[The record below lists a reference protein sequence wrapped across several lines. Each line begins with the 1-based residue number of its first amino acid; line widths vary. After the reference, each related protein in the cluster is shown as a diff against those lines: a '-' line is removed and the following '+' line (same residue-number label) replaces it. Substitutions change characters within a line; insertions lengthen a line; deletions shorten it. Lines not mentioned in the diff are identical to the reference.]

1 MAKADIVQLQ
11 ENGEPKYVATH
22 ANAVEGLSDFIQ
34 KDYDRLG
41 YTQKIYVSDGRG
53 DNSLADGSENRPY
66 RTIQAAVDSLPMISG
81 TKFYIFVEADVYL
94 EDVTVSGVRSSRL
107 EILSTKN
114 DEENAKEANTSV
126 MVRSITFEDCG
137 MYCRVQGI
145 TQTDPQSTY
154 KNSFIRFSRT
164 NYGAINNCRAVI
176 NTKSFEEYNAY
187 FFDGTTGAIY
197 GSMASNQKTAVLA
210 KYCSQTRV
218 TASLVGTGNDTVFL
232 SDASTI
238 YREGENITG
247 AVAETKVLGGQIFS

>member
-1 MAKADIVQLQ
+1 MTKADIVQLQ

-34 KDYDRLG
+34 KDYDKLG
-41 YTQKIYVSDGRG
+41 NTEKIYVSGGRG

-81 TKFYIFVEADVYL
+81 TEFYIFIEAGVYL
-94 EDVTVSGVRSSRL
+94 EDVTVSGVRSARL
-107 EILSTKN
+107 EIISTKN

-137 MYCRVQGI
+137 MYCRAQGI

-154 KNSFIRFSRT
+154 RTSFIKFVRT

-176 NTKSFEEYNAY
+176 NTKSFEEYNA
-187 FFDGTTGAIY
+187 FCFDGSTGGVYVSI
-197 GSMASNQKTAVLA
+197 ASNQKTAVAA
-210 KYCSQTRV
+210 KFCSQIRATP
-218 TASLVGTGNDTVFL
+218 SLVGTGNETAFH
-232 SDASTI
+232 SHASSLYETSNV
-238 YREGENITG
+238 EGSTSGKKSE
-247 AVAETKVLGGQIFS
+247 GGQIFS

>member
-1 MAKADIVQLQ
+1 MTKADIVQLQ
-11 ENGEPKYVATH
+11 ENGAPKYVATH

-41 YTQKIYVSDGRG
+41 YTQKVYVSESRG
-53 DNSLADGSENRPY
+53 DNSLANGSENRPY
-66 RTIQAAVDSLPMISG
+66 RTIQAAVDSLPLVSS
-81 TKFYIFVEADVYL
+81 TKFYIFVEAGVYL
-94 EDVTVSGVRSSRL
+94 EDVTVSNVRSARL
-107 EILSTKN
+107 EITSTKN

-137 MYCRVQGI
+137 MYCRAQGI

-154 KNSFIRFSRT
+154 RNSFIRFIRT
-164 NYGAINNCRAVI
+164 NYGAIGNCRAVI
-176 NTKSFEEYNAY
+176 NTRSFEEYNAY

-197 GSMASNQKTAVLA
+197 LSMASNQKTAVLA

-218 TASLVGTGNDTVFL
+218 TGSLGGTGNDTVFL
-232 SDASTI
+232 SDASII

-247 AVAETKVLGGQIFS
+247 DVAEAKALGGQIFS